1 MDNLTH
7 SLVGLTA
14 AKAGL
19 ERLSPG
25 ATFLC
30 VLAANSP
37 DSDIVV
43 LAFGDRWDFLQHHR
57 GITHAIVGTTFLALL
72 LPLIFTGVDRLWARL
87 RHQSPRTKF
96 RGLLIA
102 SLIVSAT
109 HPLLDWTNN
118 YGIRFLLPWSPRWF
132 YGDLVFIVDPFIWVV
147 LGGAA
152 FLLASKTKISKF
164 IWATV
169 AAVITFLIVFSARGG
184 DLPNRTLIAGL
195 WIAALVVIIGLFV
208 IGARER
214 WGSKIAYVAFAIV
227 LAYWSALA
235 FAHSFALAR
244 GREEANRLVAPTG
257 ESVARLVAM
266 PTLANPLRW
275 DCVFETDRATYRFA
289 LALNDQTPA
298 GRVIRYPKPSGKVAA
313 ALEAAARAKPARVFL
328 GFARFPVARLSD
340 TDCTTQTL
348 LQLADLRYTEP
359 GTSRG
364 TFAVELPVDCP
375 EQAYMGEFVRAADE

>member
-25 ATFLC
+25 ATILC

-37 DSDIVV
+37 DADVVV

-57 GITHAIVGTTFLALL
+57 GITHAIIGTAVLALL
-72 LPLIFTGVDRLWARL
+72 LPLIFAGVDRVWARL
-87 RHQSPRTKF
+87 RHQSPKTKL

-102 SLIVSAT
+102 SVIASAT
-109 HPLLDWTNN
+109 HPFLDWTNN
-118 YGIRFLLPWSPRWF
+118 YGIRFLLPWNPRWF

-164 IWATV
+164 IWVTI
-169 AAVITFLIVFSARGG
+169 AAIITFIIVVGPRSG
-184 DLPNRTLIAGL
+184 DLPSAISVV
-195 WIAALVVIIGLFV
+195 WITALFTIIILFSLR
-208 IGARER
+208 ARER
-214 WGSKIAYVAFAIV
+214 WGTKIAFVAIGIV
-227 LAYWSALA
+227 LAYWGTLA
-235 FAHSFALAR
+235 FLHSRALEE
-244 GREEANRLVAPTG
+244 GREAAAEIAVSNG
-257 ESVARLVAM
+257 ETLGRIAAM

-275 DCVFETDRATYRFA
+275 DFVFDTDKATYRFP
-289 LALNDQTPA
+289 LVLNRQTPA
-298 GRVIRYPKPSGKVAA
+298 QNLIRYPKPSGKLAA
-313 ALEAAARAKPARVFL
+313 TLEAAAREKPAHVFL
-328 GFARFPVARLSD
+328 GFARFPVAKLAD
-340 TDCTTQTL
+340 PDCTTQTL

-359 GTSRG
+359 GRSRG

-375 EQAYMGEFVRAADE
+375 DEALTFGALGGR